1 MTDRRNFD
9 TLTPEFRLKINGQE
23 LPLAAKSDLVSVK
36 VLEDVGA
43 MSMFNLTLPC
53 WDNAEMK
60 VKWIDDDLFKEG
72 NVVEIEMGYRDN
84 LERLFR
90 GEITGLEPDFPSE
103 APPMLT
109 VLGYD
114 LRHRLMG
121 RCKTRAFLNMKDSD
135 IASQIAG
142 DYSLSPD
149 VDDTRVTLD
158 YVLQHN
164 QTDFQF
170 LYERAERIGYE
181 MVVSDRNLHFRER
194 QNQGGSAVI
203 LDREVE
209 LLDFNARLSTVG
221 QVEEVFVKGW
231 NAKDKARVVARSG
244 IGDERRMGGTASG
257 PAGVREAFAGT
268 GMMTVDLP
276 MLSQAEADELARAR
290 FGELALR
297 YIEGQGVCIGRSD
310 LRAGHLVEVQ
320 GLGRR
325 FSGIYYVTGTEHTF
339 RPNSGYRT
347 TFEVRRNAT

>member
-9 TLTPEFRLKINGQE
+9 TLTPEFRLKINNEE
-23 LPLAAKSDLVSVK
+23 LPLQAKSDLVSVE
-36 VLEDVGA
+36 VMEDVEA
-43 MSMFNLTLPC
+43 MSMFTFTVPC

-84 LERLFR
+84 LEQLFK

-109 VLGYD
+109 VRGYD

-121 RCKTRAFLNMKDSD
+121 KGKTRAFLNMKDSD
-135 IASQIAG
+135 IADRIAG
-142 DYSLSPD
+142 DYSLTPE
-149 VDDTRVTLD
+149 VDDTGVTLE

-170 LYERAERIGYE
+170 LCERAKRIGYE
-181 MVVSDRNLHFRER
+181 MVVEDQTLYFRKR
-194 QNQGGSAVI
+194 QNQGDSAI
-203 LDREVE
+203 TLNREVE
-209 LLDFNARLSTVG
+209 LLDFSARLSTVG

-231 NAKDKARVVARSG
+231 NAKTKAHVVARSG
-244 IGDERRMGGTASG
+244 VGDEPRMGGTVSG
-257 PAGVREAFAGT
+257 PAGVRETFPGT
-268 GMMTVDLP
+268 GVTIVDLP
-276 MLSQAEADELARAR
+276 MLSQAEADAIAQGK
-290 FGELALR
+290 FGETALS

-310 LRAGHLVEVQ
+310 LRAGNLVEIR
-320 GLGRR
+320 GIGNR
-325 FSGIYYVTGTEHTF
+325 FSGMYYVTGTEHRF

-347 TFEVRRNAT
+347 TFEVRRNTT